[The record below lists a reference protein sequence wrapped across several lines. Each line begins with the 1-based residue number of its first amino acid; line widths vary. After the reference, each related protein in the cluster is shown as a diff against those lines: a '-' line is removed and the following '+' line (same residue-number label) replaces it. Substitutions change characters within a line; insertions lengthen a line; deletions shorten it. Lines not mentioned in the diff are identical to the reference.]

1 MHVPLHSKIESGDPA
16 SGVDLRQEKFD
27 WIAWAGDSRQD
38 RGDESDATED
48 GGRGAFR

>member
-1 MHVPLHSKIESGDPA
+1 MHVPLHRKIESGDPA

-27 WIAWAGDSRQD
+27 WIACAGDSRQD